1 MARYLYLSDH
11 HTTEYSNQFPE
22 SSKEIWIDIPYQEC
36 EQIESLVQRIYKPH
50 PAVINRILDGDR
62 QQPSLLVQDDAVVFI
77 LSDYSGN
84 LAHITPH
91 HLGLFL
97 GKHFL
102 VTVHLGATSHVVD
115 PAWEFVEKNH
125 MLDEGVDFALYEVL
139 SHHVRR
145 FASVYIEAVKQYENL
160 HDKLLEHPYKNLANQ
175 IVILR
180 KDAMHLR
187 KMIHPEQEIY
197 ALLKSS
203 EVPYI
208 AKKNRPYFH
217 DVASRAAE
225 LSSDVDSI
233 RDGLSG
239 MVQAYTS
246 MQSNEINKVM
256 KFLTIVSV
264 LSLPATTIASIYG
277 MNFFIPEI
285 HWHYGYWYSLVVML
299 LITILLLLYMNR
311 REWLRIPKS

>member
-1 MARYLYLSDH
+1 MAIARYLYLTDH
-11 HTTEYSNQFPE
+11 HATEHSDQFPE
-22 SSKEIWIDIPYQEC
+22 TSNEVWVDIPYE
-36 EQIESLVQRIYKPH
+36 ERDEIESIVRRIYKPH
-50 PAVINRILDGDR
+50 PAAINRILDGDH

-77 LSDYSGN
+77 LSDYSGD
-84 LAHITPH
+84 LDHLKPH
-91 HLGLFL
+91 HLGVFL

-102 VTVHLGATSHVVD
+102 VTVHLGATSQVID
-115 PAWEFVEKNH
+115 PAWNFVETNH

-139 SHHVRR
+139 YHHIRR
-145 FASVYIEAVKQYENL
+145 FATVYIDAVKRFESL
-160 HDKLLEHPYKNLANQ
+160 HDKLLTYHYKSLAGQ

-187 KMIHPEQEIY
+187 KMIHPEQEIF

-203 EVPYI
+203 DVPYI
-208 AKKNRPYFH
+208 DKKNRPYFD

-225 LSSDVDSI
+225 LSTDVDSI

-239 MVQAYTS
+239 MVEAYTS
-246 MQSNEINKVM
+246 MQSNEINKFM
-256 KFLTIVSV
+256 KFLTVVSV

-277 MNFFIPEI
+277 MNFYIPEI

-299 LITILLLLYMNR
+299 LVTILLLLFMNR
-311 REWLRIPKS
+311 RPWLK

>member
-1 MARYLYLSDH
+1 MARYLYLSDQ
-11 HTTEYSNQFPE
+11 HTTESSEQFPE
-22 SSKEIWIDIPYQEC
+22 HSRDVWIDIPYREHD
-36 EQIESLVQRIYKPH
+36 QIESIVKRIYTPH
-50 PAVINRILDGDR
+50 PAIINRILDGDR
-62 QQPSLLVQDDAVVFI
+62 HQPSLLVQEDAVVFI
-77 LSDYSGN
+77 LSDYSGD
-84 LAHITPH
+84 LDHITPH
-91 HLGLFL
+91 HLGVFL

-102 VTVHLGATSHVVD
+102 VTVHLGATSKAVD
-115 PAWEFVEKNH
+115 PAWEFVQTNQ

-139 SHHVRR
+139 YHHVRR
-145 FASVYIEAVKQYENL
+145 FTTIYVEAVKRFESL
-160 HDKLLEHPYKNLANQ
+160 HDILLECPSKNLASQ
-175 IVILR
+175 IVTLR

-197 ALLKSS
+197 ALLKSAD
-203 EVPYI
+203 VPYI
-208 AKKNRPYFH
+208 ATRNRPYFD

-239 MVQAYTS
+239 MVEAYTS
-246 MQSNEINKVM
+246 MQSNEINKIM

-277 MNFFIPEI
+277 MNFYIPEL

-299 LITILLLLYMNR
+299 LITLLLLIYMNR
-311 REWLRIPKS
+311 RQWLR